1 MSIERLF
8 SLAGKSAL
16 VVGPT
21 PIGVATADLFREAG
35 ADCTLVDPAPTE
47 AALCAAVDD
56 FVAAHGRIDILVY
69 ATTRIGTYPLADLTL
84 EQWDRIHDDNLRG
97 AFIAMR
103 QAVRHMRGSGGGSI
117 VAVSTMGSVHPVLK
131 GNAAYGASKAGLN
144 ALVRAVALDEAEHGI
159 RANAILPG
167 AVPVGDPPADIVRL
181 GGPATVAGRMM
192 LGMAEPME
200 IATGILYL
208 ASPAARFMTGQS
220 LVLDGGF
227 LIS

>member
-1 MSIERLF
+1 MTIDRLF
-8 SLAGKSAL
+8 SLSGKTAL

-21 PIGVATADLFREAG
+21 PIGLATADLFREAG
-35 ADCTLVDPAPTE
+35 AICDIADPAPDE
-47 AALCAAVDD
+47 AAIAAAVDD
-56 FVAAHGRIDILVY
+56 FVAARGRIDVLVY

-84 EQWDRIHDDNLRG
+84 EQWDCIHQDNLRG
-97 AFIAMR
+97 AFVAVR
-103 QAVRHMRGSGGGSI
+103 QAVRHMRGSGGGAI

-144 ALVRAVALDEAEHGI
+144 GLIRAVALDEAEHGI
-159 RANAILPG
+159 RANTVLPG
-167 AVPVGDPPADIVRL
+167 AVPVGDPPSDMVRL
-181 GGPATVAGRMM
+181 GGPATQDGRMM
-192 LGMAEPME
+192 LGMGTAEE
-200 IATGILYL
+200 IAAGILYL